1 MGTRASHFSLKS
13 SFFFMKKNSSLR
25 TKRSPKNE
33 TMGRAKKDPNAPKR
47 PQTAFFLFAAD
58 HRAEAKKTLPEGSR
72 VSEVAKKLGV
82 MWKEVDAK
90 TKEKYQSQAEENKA
104 KYAEEMEA
112 YRNSQEVTANDS
124 E

>member
-1 MGTRASHFSLKS
+1 
-13 SFFFMKKNSSLR
+13 
-25 TKRSPKNE
+25 
-33 TMGRAKKDPNAPKR
+33 MGRAKKDPNAPKR

-58 HRAEAKKTLPEGSR
+58 NRADAKKCLPEGSR

-112 YRNSQEVTANDS
+112 YRNSQAVTANDS

>member
-1 MGTRASHFSLKS
+1 
-13 SFFFMKKNSSLR
+13 
-25 TKRSPKNE
+25 
-33 TMGRAKKDPNAPKR
+33 MGRAKKDPNAPKR

-58 HRAEAKKTLPEGSR
+58 HRPAAKKSLPEGAR

-82 MWKEVDAK
+82 MWKEADAK

-112 YRNSQEVTANDS
+112 YRNGQGVTANDS